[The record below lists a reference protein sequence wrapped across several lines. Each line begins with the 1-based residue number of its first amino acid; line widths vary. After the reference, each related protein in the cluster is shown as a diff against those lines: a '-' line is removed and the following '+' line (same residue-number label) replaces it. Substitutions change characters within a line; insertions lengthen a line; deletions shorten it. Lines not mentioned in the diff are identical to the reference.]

1 MIGIKNQVIINKK
14 VFNRRLFPLI
24 ELVKSIHLNPYSNL
38 PLREKI
44 SLPFLLVFL
53 VIWIPGTLGIG
64 YFFTR
69 HTERK
74 EIQQVKDVGSLILR
88 EFQQEITKMEL
99 DAQLLV
105 EATTIKRALQSKN
118 KTEILQQLLPL
129 RINLSLDLMQ
139 VVDKNGNQLVD
150 LRSSTLYQKKIPN
163 QTAISQVIN
172 GVNFSNIIAAEKPAP
187 SILIGTAPIKS
198 NRGIIGGIIVGKA
211 VSDKL
216 LQELARG
223 ISEDIIALQKGEI
236 IASSFPQAYTFSYEK
251 IQELSQKNLK
261 KIKVDNQF
269 YITKTI
275 TITILGSDATELE
288 LVILSSITD
297 LEVTKRNFWILI
309 SSLSLVGSVIAILVG
324 YLVSNLIASRVS
336 IMTNATEKLAS
347 GDLKIRLPV
356 IYNDEVDRLAK
367 GFNSMA
373 EQLEVR
379 ERKIQHQM
387 QQLEETL
394 EKLLTTEGILAK
406 LSSNQ
411 AQLVQ
416 TEKMSSLGRMV
427 AGIAHELNNPVSF
440 IYGNVDH
447 ALQYFDDLLELINVY
462 RQEYPQPTPLVND
475 ILSEIEIEFLEEDIH
490 NLLNSMKSGADRIT
504 NIVRSL
510 RTFSRLD
517 ESGKKSVDINQNI
530 ESSLSVLQHRC
541 YYSKKIGNQSERQ
554 IQIIKEYGNLPP
566 VVCNAGKLNQVFF
579 NIIENAIDALET
591 SIAKG
596 EKIKNPQILIKTEAT
611 DSNSVKIKIAD
622 NGCGMTE
629 KLKTRIFDP
638 FMTTKSVGSG
648 TGLGL
653 SISYSIVVD
662 EHHGQLSCI
671 SAPGEGAEFLIEI
684 PIQGI

>member
-1 MIGIKNQVIINKK
+1 MIGIKNKVIINKK
-14 VFNRRLFPLI
+14 VFNRHLFSLI
-24 ELVKSIHLNPYSNL
+24 QLMKNIKFNPYSNL
-38 PLREKI
+38 PLKQKI
-44 SLPFLLVFL
+44 SLPFVLVFL
-53 VIWIPGTLGIG
+53 VIWISGTLSIG
-64 YFFTR
+64 YFFVQY
-69 HTERK
+69 TEKK
-74 EIQQVKDVGSLILR
+74 EIKEVKNIASLVLR
-88 EFQQEITKMEL
+88 GFQKKIKQMYL
-99 DAQLLV
+99 DANLLV
-105 EATTIKRALQSKN
+105 EVTRVKKALESKN

-139 VVDKNGNQLVD
+139 VVDKNGNQLAD
-150 LRSSTLYQKKIPN
+150 LRSSILYQAKIPN

-172 GVNFSNIIAAEKPAP
+172 GVDFSNIIAAEKPAP

-198 NRGIIGGIIVGKA
+198 NQGVIGGIIVGRA

-216 LQELARG
+216 LEEVTQG
-223 ISEDIIALQKGEI
+223 ITENIIALQKGEI
-236 IASSFPQAYTFSYEK
+236 IASSFPKAYTFSDEK
-251 IQELSQKNLK
+251 IQELSQNNLK
-261 KIKVDNQF
+261 NIEIGDKF

-275 TITILGSDATELE
+275 TILGLDTTELE
-288 LVILSSITD
+288 LVIVSDITD
-297 LEVTKRNFWILI
+297 LEITKRNFWLLI
-309 SSLSLVGSVIAILVG
+309 SSLSFLGSVIAILVG

-356 IYNDEVDRLAK
+356 TYNDEVDRLAK
-367 GFNSMA
+367 GFNIMA
-373 EQLEVR
+373 EQLEAR
-379 ERKIQHQM
+379 ERKIKHQM
-387 QQLEETL
+387 QKLEETL
-394 EKLLTTEGILAK
+394 DKLLTTEGVLAR

-411 AQLVQ
+411 AQLVH

-440 IYGNVDH
+440 IYGNVDY
-447 ALQYFDDLLELINVY
+447 AVEYFEELLELINVY
-462 RQEYPQPTPLVND
+462 QQEYPEPTPLVND
-475 ILSEIEIEFLEEDIH
+475 ILSEIDIEFLGEDIH
-490 NLLNSMKSGADRIT
+490 NLLNSMKNGADRIG
-504 NIVRSL
+504 NIVRNL

-530 ESSLSVLQHRC
+530 QSSLSILQHRC
-541 YYSKKIGNQSERQ
+541 YASKKIGNQSERQ
-554 IQIIKEYGNLPP
+554 IQIIKEYGDLPL

-591 SIAKG
+591 SIDRG
-596 EKIKNPQILIKTEAT
+596 EKFMNPQILIKTEVT
-611 DSNSVKIKIAD
+611 DTDWVKIKIAD

-629 KLKTRIFDP
+629 EVKTKIFDP

-662 EHHGQLSCI
+662 EHQGKLSCI

-684 PIQGI
+684 PIHGS

>member
-1 MIGIKNQVIINKK
+1 MKNQVIIHKK
-14 VFNRRLFPLI
+14 VFNRCLFPLI
-24 ELVKSIHLNPYSNL
+24 ESVKNIQFNPYSNL
-38 PLREKI
+38 PLRQKI
-44 SLPFLLVFL
+44 SLPFVLVFL
-53 VIWIPGTLGIG
+53 GIWISGTLSIG
-64 YFFTR
+64 YFFAR
-69 HTERK
+69 YTEKK
-74 EIQQVKDVGSLILR
+74 EIKEVKNIASLVLR
-88 EFQQEITKMEL
+88 GFQKKIKQMYL
-99 DAQLLV
+99 DANLLV
-105 EATTIKRALQSKN
+105 EVTKVQKALKSKN
-118 KTEILQQLLPL
+118 TTEILQQLLPL
-129 RINLSLDLMQ
+129 RIKLSLDLMQ
-139 VVDKNGNQLVD
+139 VVDKNGNQLAD
-150 LRSSTLYQKKIPN
+150 LRSSTLYQAKIAN

-172 GVNFSNIIAAEKPAP
+172 GVDFSSVVAAEKPAP

-198 NRGIIGGIIVGKA
+198 NQGVIGGIIVGRA

-216 LQELARG
+216 LEEVTKG
-223 ISEDIIALQKGEI
+223 ISEDIIALQNGEI
-236 IASSFPQAYTFSYEK
+236 IASSFPKAYTFSDEI
-251 IQELSQKNLK
+251 IQELSHNNLK
-261 KIKVDNQF
+261 KIKIGDEF

-275 TITILGSDATELE
+275 TILGLDATELE
-288 LVILSSITD
+288 LVIVSSITD

-309 SSLSLVGSVIAILVG
+309 GSLSFLGSVIAIVVG

-367 GFNSMA
+367 GFNIMA
-373 EQLEVR
+373 EQLEAR

-394 EKLLTTEGILAK
+394 EKLLTTEGILGR

-411 AQLVQ
+411 AQLVH

-447 ALQYFDDLLELINVY
+447 AVEYFDELLELINVY
-462 RQEYPQPTPLVND
+462 RQEYPEPTPLVND
-475 ILSEIEIEFLEEDIH
+475 ILSEIDIEFLEEDIH
-490 NLLNSMKSGADRIT
+490 KLLNSMKNGADRIG
-504 NIVRSL
+504 NIVRNL

-530 ESSLSVLQHRC
+530 ESSLSILQHRC
-541 YYSKKIGNQSERQ
+541 YSSKKIGNQSERQ
-554 IQIIKEYGNLPP
+554 IQIMREYGDLPP

-579 NIIENAIDALET
+579 NIIENAIDALEA
-591 SIAKG
+591 SIDKA
-596 EKIKNPQILIKTEAT
+596 EKIKNPQILIKTEVT
-611 DSNSVKIKIAD
+611 DTNSVKVKIAD
-622 NGCGMTE
+622 NGCGMKE
-629 KLKTRIFDP
+629 EVKTKIFDP

-662 EHHGQLSCI
+662 EHQGKLSCI

-684 PIQGI
+684 PIYGS